1 MPIAITSEPGEDCGQ
16 WKMEKIFIIKLNRSP
31 DNEAKIIVC
40 LASEYLESGCAPT
53 DSVYLCKE

>member
-53 DSVYLCKE
+53 D